1 MPFAID
7 LPQVMG
13 LLLASPSPYGTMVTI
28 RNDNLGVAA
37 FDSERKITMN
47 CNRPIVQ
54 WHLDVPEMEN
64 WLTTLEEAMTVM
76 EPHHRRGLER
86 LYFTLKAAYGKH
98 RAQHD
103 EIVSEAPNADDLMAY
118 LVAYTSAMTK

>member
-1 MPFAID
+1 
-7 LPQVMG
+7 
-13 LLLASPSPYGTMVTI
+13 MVTI

-76 EPHHRRGLER
+76 EPHHRCGLER

-118 LVAYTSAMTK
+118 LVLTPLQ

>member
-1 MPFAID
+1 
-7 LPQVMG
+7 
-13 LLLASPSPYGTMVTI
+13 MVTI

-76 EPHHRRGLER
+76 
-86 LYFTLKAAYGKH
+86 
-98 RAQHD
+98 
-103 EIVSEAPNADDLMAY
+103 
-118 LVAYTSAMTK
+118 

>member
-1 MPFAID
+1 
-7 LPQVMG
+7 
-13 LLLASPSPYGTMVTI
+13 MVSI

-64 WLTTLEEAMTVM
+64 WLTTLEEAMVN
-76 EPHHRRGLER
+76 ESHYVAWPRRYL
-86 LYFTLKAAYGKH
+86 FSLKAALCQAW
-98 RAQHD
+98 AQHQEVVTD
-103 EIVSEAPNADDLMAY
+103 ALLLLMISWP
-118 LVAYTSAMTK
+118 T

>member
-1 MPFAID
+1 MTAIID
-7 LPQVMG
+7 RDNYGPSAFIRSNSGTQIVMSG
-13 LLLASPSPYGTMVTI
+13 SAPCVEWSFRIKEL
-28 RNDNLGVAA
+28 
-37 FDSERKITMN
+37 
-47 CNRPIVQ
+47 
-54 WHLDVPEMEN
+54 EN